1 MLLSCDAG
9 NRCGRY
15 SLLIR
20 DGRIV
25 DINPSAQTL
34 ISLHPGAEVID
45 ARGRLVFPGFI
56 NAHYHT
62 ESVLL
67 RHITGR
73 TPYAAW
79 KGLPGMQ
86 GSLARLAD
94 PASASGVASLY
105 GIAGYLH
112 LRSGTTTVAD
122 YPAAYAPPVMHEA
135 IASLASPGVRSVF
148 TLQTWEQIESFRASP
163 APSGEFS
170 IALGPEEGYTVYSFE
185 SLARASAETHFP
197 LAAHLGEVRADVES
211 LRGRF
216 KKTPLRILKD
226 AGVLGAATHLMHCNH
241 IPENDLDLIRDAGT
255 PVTLCVRSAL
265 AKQTGCPLLRSLAS
279 RDVPLCLGTDWGET
293 DLLGEIRVLRNLRRY
308 FPALPQYTPLELV
321 RMATING
328 AHALSL
334 DVLTGSLEV
343 GKHADLV
350 MIPLDDVR
358 LPPLSARP
366 EAEEIAGILTDY
378 CDTGMIADVMTRG
391 VFRLREGKAVGIDGD
406 EMLRTLRRLQGVILP
421 PGRDERGSERM
432 PGVPLL
438 PGERTERTPLAGDAE
453 PEEEVRRENTAN
465 MRPPGPRREEPPH
478 NEPVVTKKIR
488 KIFGEDDI

>member
-34 ISLHPGAEVID
+34 ISLYPAASVVD
-45 ARGRLVFPGFI
+45 ARGRLVFPGFV
-56 NAHYHT
+56 NAHYHA

-67 RHITGR
+67 RYITLR
-73 TPYAAW
+73 TPYTSW
-79 KGLPGMQ
+79 NGLPGMQ
-86 GSLARLAD
+86 GAVARLRD
-94 PASASGVASLY
+94 PASAPDIASLY
-105 GIAGYLH
+105 DIAGFLH
-112 LRSGTTTVAD
+112 LRGGTTTVAE
-122 YPAAYAPPVMHEA
+122 YPAAYAPSVIHGA
-135 IASLASPGVRSVF
+135 IERLTSAGVRSVF

-163 APSGEFS
+163 AATGEFS
-170 IALGPEEGYTVYSFE
+170 IAMGPEEGYTVYSFE

-216 KKTPLRILKD
+216 KKSPLRILKD
-226 AGVLGAATHLMHCNH
+226 SGVLGPATHLLHCNH
-241 IPENDLDLIRDAGT
+241 IPEQDLDLIRDGGT

-265 AKQTGCPLLRSLAS
+265 AKQTGYPLLRSLAS

-308 FPALPQYTPLELV
+308 FPALPPYTPLELV

-343 GKHADLV
+343 GKHADLAMV
-350 MIPLDDVR
+350 PLDDVR
-358 LPPLSARP
+358 LPALSARP
-366 EAEEIAGILTDY
+366 AAEEIAAILTDY
-378 CDTGMIADVMTRG
+378 CDSGMISDVMTRG
-391 VFRLREGKAVGIDGD
+391 VFRLRDGKAVGVDG
-406 EMLRTLRRLQGVILP
+406 EEILRTFRRLQGIILP
-421 PGRDERGSERM
+421 PGKQEQVPERTA
-432 PGVPLL
+432 GVPLL
-438 PGERTERTPLAGDAE
+438 PAERREKPPLPGDTE
-453 PEEEVRRENTAN
+453 PEEDVHRENTAN
-465 MRPPGPRREEPPH
+465 LRPPGPRPEETPQKD
-478 NEPVVTKKIR
+478 PVVTKQIR